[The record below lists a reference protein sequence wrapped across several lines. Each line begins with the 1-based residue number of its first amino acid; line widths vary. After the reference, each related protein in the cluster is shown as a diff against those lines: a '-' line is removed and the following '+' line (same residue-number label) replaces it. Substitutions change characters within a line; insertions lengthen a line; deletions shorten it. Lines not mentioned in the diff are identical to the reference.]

1 MSYHWFKKMLLST
14 SILILSSSSLGLA
27 THTVEAKDNLNGEK
41 PTTNLNHNITSP
53 SVNSEM
59 NNNETGTP
67 HESNQTGNEG
77 TGSNSRD
84 ANPDSNNVKPD
95 SNNQNPSTDSK
106 PDPNNQNP
114 SPNPKPDPDNPKPKP
129 DPKPDPD
136 KPKPNP
142 DPKPDP
148 DNPKP
153 NPDPKPDPNKPNPDP
168 KPDPDKPKPNPNPKP
183 DPNKPNPNPS
193 PDPDQPGDSNHSGG
207 SKNGG
212 TWNPNASD
220 GSNQGQW
227 QPNGNQGNSQN
238 PTGNDFVSQRFLAL
252 ANGAYKY
259 NPYILNQINK
269 LGKDY
274 GEVTDEDIYN
284 IIRKQNFSGNAYLN
298 GLQQQSNYFRFQYFN
313 PLKSER
319 YYRNLDEQVLALIT
333 GEIGSMPDLKKPE
346 DKPDSKQRSFEPH
359 EKDDFTVVK
368 KQEDNKKSAS
378 TAYSKSWLAIV
389 CSMMVVFSIMLFL
402 FVKRNK
408 KKIKTNHSDDNPCV
422 IRFFYYGIKM

>member
-41 PTTNLNHNITSP
+41 PTTNLNHNVTSP
-53 SVNSEM
+53 SVNSEI

-77 TGSNSRD
+77 TNSNSRD

-95 SNNQNPSTDSK
+95 SNNQNPSSDSK
-106 PDPNNQNP
+106 PDPNNPNP
-114 SPNPKPDPDNPKPKP
+114 GPNPKPDPDKPKPNPDP

-142 DPKPDP
+142 DPD
-148 DNPKP
+148 
-153 NPDPKPDPNKPNPDP
+153 
-168 KPDPDKPKPNPNPKP
+168 PKP

-193 PDPDQPGDSNHSGG
+193 PDPNQPGDSNHSGG

-259 NPYILNQINK
+259 NPYILNQINQ
-269 LGKDY
+269 LGKEF

-408 KKIKTNHSDDNPCV
+408 KKNKNESQ
-422 IRFFYYGIKM
+422 RR

>member
-1 MSYHWFKKMLLST
+1 MCNHWFKKMLLST

-41 PTTNLNHNITSP
+41 PTTNLNHNVTSP
-53 SVNSEM
+53 SVNSEI

-77 TGSNSRD
+77 TNSNSRD

-95 SNNQNPSTDSK
+95 SNNQNPSSDSK
-106 PDPNNQNP
+106 PDPNN
-114 SPNPKPDPDNPKPKP
+114 PNPGPN
-129 DPKPDPD
+129 PKPDPD

-142 DPKPDP
+142 D
-148 DNPKP
+148 
-153 NPDPKPDPNKPNPDP
+153 PDP

-193 PDPDQPGDSNHSGG
+193 PDPNQPGDSNHSGG

-259 NPYILNQINK
+259 NPYILNQINQ
-269 LGKDY
+269 LGKEF

-408 KKIKTNHSDDNPCV
+408 KKNKNESQ
-422 IRFFYYGIKM
+422 RR

>member
-106 PDPNNQNP
+106 PDPNNQNS

-136 KPKPNP
+136 KP
-142 DPKPDP
+142 
-148 DNPKP
+148 
-153 NPDPKPDPNKPNPDP
+153 
-168 KPDPDKPKPNPNPKP
+168 
-183 DPNKPNPNPS
+183 KPNPNPS

-408 KKIKTNHSDDNPCV
+408 KKNKNESQRRYDMLPL
-422 IRFFYYGIKM
+422 

>member
-41 PTTNLNHNITSP
+41 PTTNLNHNVTSP
-53 SVNSEM
+53 LVNSEI

-77 TGSNSRD
+77 TNSNSRD

-95 SNNQNPSTDSK
+95 SNNQNPSSDSK
-106 PDPNNQNP
+106 PDPNN
-114 SPNPKPDPDNPKPKP
+114 PNPGPN
-129 DPKPDPD
+129 PKPDPD

-142 DPKPDP
+142 D
-148 DNPKP
+148 
-153 NPDPKPDPNKPNPDP
+153 PDP

-193 PDPDQPGDSNHSGG
+193 PDPNQPGDSNHSGG

-259 NPYILNQINK
+259 NPYILNQINQ
-269 LGKDY
+269 LGKEF

-408 KKIKTNHSDDNPCV
+408 KKNKNESQ
-422 IRFFYYGIKM
+422 RR

>member
-136 KPKPNP
+136 KPKPKP

-153 NPDPKPDPNKPNPDP
+153 NPDPKPDPNKPKPDP

-408 KKIKTNHSDDNPCV
+408 KKNKNESQ
-422 IRFFYYGIKM
+422 RR

>member
-1 MSYHWFKKMLLST
+1 MSYHWVKKILLST
-14 SILILSSSSLGLA
+14 SIFVLSSSGVGIV
-27 THTVEAKDNLNGEK
+27 THTVEAKTNINEETSATNINGDS
-41 PTTNLNHNITSP
+41 TSTSP
-53 SVNSEM
+53 S
-59 NNNETGTP
+59 NELN
-67 HESNQTGNEG
+67 ESNNGTGAPHQPNTADNGG
-77 TGSNSRD
+77 TGSNNRD
-84 ANPDSNNVKPD
+84 ANSDSNQVNPDNPKP
-95 SNNQNPSTDSK
+95 NPEPKQDPDK
-106 PDPNNQNP
+106 PKPNP
-114 SPNPKPDPDNPKPKP
+114 EPKPDPDKPKPNP

-153 NPDPKPDPNKPNPDP
+153 NPDPKPDPKPDPDKPKPKPDP
-168 KPDPDKPKPNPNPKP
+168 KPDPDKPKPNPNPS
-183 DPNKPNPNPS
+183 PNPN
-193 PDPDQPGDSNHSGG
+193 QPGDSNHSGG

-227 QPNGNQGNSQN
+227 QPNGNQGNSPN
-238 PTGNDFVSQRFLAL
+238 PTSNDFVSQRFLAL

-346 DKPDSKQRSFEPH
+346 DKTDTKHRAFEPH

-368 KQEDNKKSAS
+368 KQEENKKSA
-378 TAYSKSWLAIV
+378 TTVYSKSWIAIV
-389 CSMMVVFSIMLFL
+389 CSMIVVFSIMLFL

-408 KKIKTNHSDDNPCV
+408 KQNKNESQ
-422 IRFFYYGIKM
+422 RL

>member
-84 ANPDSNNVKPD
+84 ANLDSNNVKPD
-95 SNNQNPSTDSK
+95 SNNQNPSPDSK

-142 DPKPDP
+142 
-148 DNPKP
+148 NPS
-153 NPDPKPDPNKPNPDP
+153 
-168 KPDPDKPKPNPNPKP
+168 PNPN
-183 DPNKPNPNPS
+183 
-193 PDPDQPGDSNHSGG
+193 QPGDSNHSGG

-227 QPNGNQGNSQN
+227 QPNENQGNLQN
-238 PTGNDFVSQRFLAL
+238 PTGNDFVSQRFLTL

-408 KKIKTNHSDDNPCV
+408 KKNKNESQ
-422 IRFFYYGIKM
+422 RR

>member
-41 PTTNLNHNITSP
+41 PTTNLNHNVTSP
-53 SVNSEM
+53 SVNSEI

-77 TGSNSRD
+77 TNSNSRD

-95 SNNQNPSTDSK
+95 SNNQNPSSDSK
-106 PDPNNQNP
+106 PDPNN
-114 SPNPKPDPDNPKPKP
+114 PNPGPN
-129 DPKPDPD
+129 PKPDPD

-148 DNPKP
+148 
-153 NPDPKPDPNKPNPDP
+153 KPD
-168 KPDPDKPKPNPNPKP
+168 PNPNPKP

-193 PDPDQPGDSNHSGG
+193 PDPNQPGDSNHSGG

-259 NPYILNQINK
+259 NPYILNQINQ

-408 KKIKTNHSDDNPCV
+408 KKNKNESQ
-422 IRFFYYGIKM
+422 RR

>member
-27 THTVEAKDNLNGEK
+27 TDTVEAKDNLNEEK
-41 PTTNLNHNITSP
+41 PTTNLNHNVTSP
-53 SVNSEM
+53 SVNSEI

-67 HESNQTGNEG
+67 PESNQTGNEG
-77 TGSNSRD
+77 TDSNSRD

-95 SNNQNPSTDSK
+95 SNNQNPSPDSK
-106 PDPNNQNP
+106 PDPNNP
-114 SPNPKPDPDNPKPKP
+114 SPVPNPKPDPDKPKPNPEPKPDPDNPKPKP
-129 DPKPDPD
+129 DPKPDP
-136 KPKPNP
+136 
-142 DPKPDP
+142 
-148 DNPKP
+148 
-153 NPDPKPDPNKPNPDP
+153 
-168 KPDPDKPKPNPNPKP
+168 
-183 DPNKPNPNPS
+183 NKPNPNPS
-193 PDPDQPGDSNHSGG
+193 PDPNQPGDSNHSGG

-259 NPYILNQINK
+259 NPYILNQINQ
-269 LGKDY
+269 LGKEF

-408 KKIKTNHSDDNPCV
+408 KKNKNESQ
-422 IRFFYYGIKM
+422 RR

>member
-27 THTVEAKDNLNGEK
+27 TYTVEAKDNLNGEK

-114 SPNPKPDPDNPKPKP
+114 SPNPKPDPDNPKPNP

-148 DNPKP
+148 DKP
-153 NPDPKPDPNKPNPDP
+153 
-168 KPDPDKPKPNPNPKP
+168 
-183 DPNKPNPNPS
+183 KPNPNPS
-193 PDPDQPGDSNHSGG
+193 PDPDQHGDSNHSGG

-408 KKIKTNHSDDNPCV
+408 KKNKNESQ
-422 IRFFYYGIKM
+422 RR

>member
-1 MSYHWFKKMLLST
+1 MSYDWFKKMLLST
-14 SILILSSSSLGLA
+14 SMLILSSSSLGLA

-41 PTTNLNHNITSP
+41 PTTNLNHNVTSP

-67 HESNQTGNEG
+67 HESNQAGNEG

-95 SNNQNPSTDSK
+95 SNNQNPSPDSK
-106 PDPNNQNP
+106 PDPNNPNLG
-114 SPNPKPDPDNPKPKP
+114 PNPKPDPDKPKPKPDPDKPKPNPEPKPDPDKPKPNP

-148 DNPKP
+148 
-153 NPDPKPDPNKPNPDP
+153 
-168 KPDPDKPKPNPNPKP
+168 NPNPKP

-193 PDPDQPGDSNHSGG
+193 PNPNQPGDSNHSGG

-238 PTGNDFVSQRFLAL
+238 HTGNDFVSQRFLAL

-389 CSMMVVFSIMLFL
+389 CSMIVVFSIMLFL

-408 KKIKTNHSDDNPCV
+408 KKNKNESQ
-422 IRFFYYGIKM
+422 RR

>member
-142 DPKPDP
+142 
-148 DNPKP
+148 
-153 NPDPKPDPNKPNPDP
+153 
-168 KPDPDKPKPNPNPKP
+168 NPKP

-193 PDPDQPGDSNHSGG
+193 PDPDQPGDFNHSGG

-408 KKIKTNHSDDNPCV
+408 KKNKNESQ
-422 IRFFYYGIKM
+422 RR

>member
-14 SILILSSSSLGLA
+14 SMLILSSSSIGLA

-41 PTTNLNHNITSP
+41 PTTNLNHNVTSP

-67 HESNQTGNEG
+67 HESNQTGDEG

-95 SNNQNPSTDSK
+95 SNN
-106 PDPNNQNP
+106 
-114 SPNPKPDPDNPKPKP
+114 PNPG
-129 DPKPDPD
+129 
-136 KPKPNP
+136 
-142 DPKPDP
+142 
-148 DNPKP
+148 
-153 NPDPKPDPNKPNPDP
+153 
-168 KPDPDKPKPNPNPKP
+168 PNPKP

-193 PDPDQPGDSNHSGG
+193 PNPNQPGDSNHSGG

-227 QPNGNQGNSQN
+227 QPNGNQRNLQN

-259 NPYILNQINK
+259 NPYILNQINQ
-269 LGKDY
+269 LGKEY

-408 KKIKTNHSDDNPCV
+408 KKNKNESQ
-422 IRFFYYGIKM
+422 RR

>member
-41 PTTNLNHNITSP
+41 PTTNLNHNVTSP
-53 SVNSEM
+53 SVNSEI

-77 TGSNSRD
+77 TDSNSRD

-95 SNNQNPSTDSK
+95 SNNQNPSPEPK
-106 PDPNNQNP
+106 PDPNNPNP
-114 SPNPKPDPDNPKPKP
+114 GPNPKPDPDKLKPNPEPKPDPDKPKP
-129 DPKPDPD
+129 NPEPKPDPD

-148 DNPKP
+148 
-153 NPDPKPDPNKPNPDP
+153 
-168 KPDPDKPKPNPNPKP
+168 
-183 DPNKPNPNPS
+183 NKPNPNPS
-193 PDPDQPGDSNHSGG
+193 PNPNQPGDSNHSGG

-259 NPYILNQINK
+259 NPYILNQINQ

-408 KKIKTNHSDDNPCV
+408 KKNKNESQ
-422 IRFFYYGIKM
+422 RR

>member
-41 PTTNLNHNITSP
+41 PTTNLNHNVTSP
-53 SVNSEM
+53 SVNSEI

-77 TGSNSRD
+77 TNSNSRD

-95 SNNQNPSTDSK
+95 SNNQNPSSDSK
-106 PDPNNQNP
+106 PDPNN
-114 SPNPKPDPDNPKPKP
+114 PNPG
-129 DPKPDPD
+129 
-136 KPKPNP
+136 PN
-142 DPKPDP
+142 
-148 DNPKP
+148 
-153 NPDPKPDPNKPNPDP
+153 P

-193 PDPDQPGDSNHSGG
+193 PDPNQPGDSNHSGG

-259 NPYILNQINK
+259 NPYILNQINQ
-269 LGKDY
+269 LGKEF

-408 KKIKTNHSDDNPCV
+408 KKNKNESQ
-422 IRFFYYGIKM
+422 RR

>member
-114 SPNPKPDPDNPKPKP
+114 SPNPKPDPDKP
-129 DPKPDPD
+129 
-136 KPKPNP
+136 
-142 DPKPDP
+142 
-148 DNPKP
+148 
-153 NPDPKPDPNKPNPDP
+153 KPNPDP

-183 DPNKPNPNPS
+183 DSDPNKPNPNPS

-408 KKIKTNHSDDNPCV
+408 KKNKNESQQ
-422 IRFFYYGIKM
+422 R

>member
-41 PTTNLNHNITSP
+41 PTTNLNHNVTSP
-53 SVNSEM
+53 SVNSEI

-77 TGSNSRD
+77 TDSNSRD

-95 SNNQNPSTDSK
+95 SNNQNPSPDS
-106 PDPNNQNP
+106 
-114 SPNPKPDPDNPKPKP
+114 KPDPDNPNPGP
-129 DPKPDPD
+129 NPKPDPD
-136 KPKPNP
+136 KPKPN
-142 DPKPDP
+142 
-148 DNPKP
+148 
-153 NPDPKPDPNKPNPDP
+153 
-168 KPDPDKPKPNPNPKP
+168 PNPNPKP

-193 PDPDQPGDSNHSGG
+193 PDPNQPGDSNHSGG

-259 NPYILNQINK
+259 NPYILNQINQ

-368 KQEDNKKSAS
+368 KQENNKKSAS
-378 TAYSKSWLAIV
+378 TVYSKSWLAII
-389 CSMMVVFSIMLFL
+389 CSMIAIFSIMLFL

-408 KKIKTNHSDDNPCV
+408 EKNKNESQ
-422 IRFFYYGIKM
+422 RR

>member
-183 DPNKPNPNPS
+183 DPNKPHPNPS

-408 KKIKTNHSDDNPCV
+408 KKNKNESQ
-422 IRFFYYGIKM
+422 RR

>member
-14 SILILSSSSLGLA
+14 SILILSSSSSLGLA

-41 PTTNLNHNITSP
+41 PTTNLNHNVTSP
-53 SVNSEM
+53 SVNSEI

-77 TGSNSRD
+77 TDSNSRD

-95 SNNQNPSTDSK
+95 SNNQNPSPDPK
-106 PDPNNQNP
+106 PDPNN
-114 SPNPKPDPDNPKPKP
+114 PNPGPN
-129 DPKPDPD
+129 PKPDPD

-142 DPKPDP
+142 E
-148 DNPKP
+148 
-153 NPDPKPDPNKPNPDP
+153 P

-183 DPNKPNPNPS
+183 DPNPNPNPNPKPDPNKPNPNPS
-193 PDPDQPGDSNHSGG
+193 PNPNQPGDSNHSGG

-259 NPYILNQINK
+259 NPYILNQINQ

-408 KKIKTNHSDDNPCV
+408 KKNKNESQ
-422 IRFFYYGIKM
+422 RR

>member
-1 MSYHWFKKMLLST
+1 MSYDWFKKMLLST
-14 SILILSSSSLGLA
+14 SMLILSSSSLGLA

-41 PTTNLNHNITSP
+41 PTTNLNHNVTSP

-67 HESNQTGNEG
+67 HESNQAGNEG

-95 SNNQNPSTDSK
+95 SNNQNPSPDSK
-106 PDPNNQNP
+106 PDPNNPNP
-114 SPNPKPDPDNPKPKP
+114 GPNPKPDPDKPKPNPEPKPDPDKPKPNPEPKPDPDKPKPNP

-148 DNPKP
+148 
-153 NPDPKPDPNKPNPDP
+153 
-168 KPDPDKPKPNPNPKP
+168 NPNPKP

-193 PDPDQPGDSNHSGG
+193 PNPNQPGDSNHFGG

-238 PTGNDFVSQRFLAL
+238 HTGNDFVSQRFLAL

-389 CSMMVVFSIMLFL
+389 CSMIVVFSIMLFL

-408 KKIKTNHSDDNPCV
+408 KKNKNESQ
-422 IRFFYYGIKM
+422 RR

>member
-41 PTTNLNHNITSP
+41 PTTNLNHNVTSP
-53 SVNSEM
+53 SVNSEI

-77 TGSNSRD
+77 TDSNSRD

-95 SNNQNPSTDSK
+95 SNNQNPSPEPK
-106 PDPNNQNP
+106 PDPNNPNP
-114 SPNPKPDPDNPKPKP
+114 GPNPKPDPDKPKPNPNPKPDPDKP
-129 DPKPDPD
+129 KPNPEPKPDPD

-148 DNPKP
+148 NPNPNPKPDPNP
-153 NPDPKPDPNKPNPDP
+153 NPDPKPDPN
-168 KPDPDKPKPNPNPKP
+168 PNPNPKP

-193 PDPDQPGDSNHSGG
+193 PNPNQPGNSNHSGG

-259 NPYILNQINK
+259 NPYILNQINQ

-408 KKIKTNHSDDNPCV
+408 KKNKNESQ
-422 IRFFYYGIKM
+422 RR

>member
-41 PTTNLNHNITSP
+41 PTTNLNHNVTSP
-53 SVNSEM
+53 SVNSEI

-77 TGSNSRD
+77 TNSNSRD

-95 SNNQNPSTDSK
+95 SNNQNPSSDSK
-106 PDPNNQNP
+106 PDPNN
-114 SPNPKPDPDNPKPKP
+114 PNPGPN
-129 DPKPDPD
+129 PKPDPD

-142 DPKPDP
+142 D
-148 DNPKP
+148 
-153 NPDPKPDPNKPNPDP
+153 PDP

-193 PDPDQPGDSNHSGG
+193 PDPNQPGDSNHSGG

-227 QPNGNQGNSQN
+227 QPNGNQGNLQN

-259 NPYILNQINK
+259 NPYILNQINQ
-269 LGKDY
+269 LGKEF

-408 KKIKTNHSDDNPCV
+408 KKNKNESQ
-422 IRFFYYGIKM
+422 RR

>member
-41 PTTNLNHNITSP
+41 PTTNLNHNVTSP
-53 SVNSEM
+53 SVNSEI

-77 TGSNSRD
+77 TDSNSRD

-95 SNNQNPSTDSK
+95 SNNQNPSPDSK
-106 PDPNNQNP
+106 PDPDNP
-114 SPNPKPDPDNPKPKP
+114 NPGPNPKPDPDKPKPNPEPKPDPDNPKPKP

-148 DNPKP
+148 DK
-153 NPDPKPDPNKPNPDP
+153 
-168 KPDPDKPKPNPNPKP
+168 PKP

-193 PDPDQPGDSNHSGG
+193 PDPNQPGDSNHSGG

-259 NPYILNQINK
+259 NPYILNQINQ

-368 KQEDNKKSAS
+368 KQENNKKSAS
-378 TAYSKSWLAIV
+378 TVYSKSWLAII
-389 CSMMVVFSIMLFL
+389 CSMIAIFSIMLFL

-408 KKIKTNHSDDNPCV
+408 EKNKNESQ
-422 IRFFYYGIKM
+422 RR

>member
-106 PDPNNQNP
+106 PDPNDQNP
-114 SPNPKPDPDNPKPKP
+114 SPNPKPDPDNPKPK
-129 DPKPDPD
+129 
-136 KPKPNP
+136 
-142 DPKPDP
+142 
-148 DNPKP
+148 
-153 NPDPKPDPNKPNPDP
+153 PDP

-408 KKIKTNHSDDNPCV
+408 KKNKNESQ
-422 IRFFYYGIKM
+422 RR

>member
-41 PTTNLNHNITSP
+41 PTTNLNHNVTSP
-53 SVNSEM
+53 SVNSEI

-77 TGSNSRD
+77 TNSNSRD

-95 SNNQNPSTDSK
+95 SNNQNPSSDSK
-106 PDPNNQNP
+106 PDPNN
-114 SPNPKPDPDNPKPKP
+114 PNPGPN
-129 DPKPDPD
+129 PKPDPD

-142 DPKPDP
+142 D
-148 DNPKP
+148 
-153 NPDPKPDPNKPNPDP
+153 PDP

-193 PDPDQPGDSNHSGG
+193 SDPNQPGDSNHSGG

-259 NPYILNQINK
+259 NPYILNQINQ
-269 LGKDY
+269 LGKEF

-408 KKIKTNHSDDNPCV
+408 KKNKNESQ
-422 IRFFYYGIKM
+422 RR

>member
-142 DPKPDP
+142 
-148 DNPKP
+148 
-153 NPDPKPDPNKPNPDP
+153 
-168 KPDPDKPKPNPNPKP
+168 NPKP

-193 PDPDQPGDSNHSGG
+193 PDPDQHGDSNHSGG

-408 KKIKTNHSDDNPCV
+408 KKNKNESQ
-422 IRFFYYGIKM
+422 RR

>member
-84 ANPDSNNVKPD
+84 ANPNSNNVKPD
-95 SNNQNPSTDSK
+95 SNNQNPSPDSK
-106 PDPNNQNP
+106 PDPNNPNP
-114 SPNPKPDPDNPKPKP
+114 GPEPKPDPDNPKPKP

-136 KPKPNP
+136 NPKPKPN
-142 DPKPDP
+142 
-148 DNPKP
+148 
-153 NPDPKPDPNKPNPDP
+153 P
-168 KPDPDKPKPNPNPKP
+168 KPDPDKPKPKPDPDKPKPNPNPNPNPKP

-193 PDPDQPGDSNHSGG
+193 PDPNQPGDSNHSGG

-259 NPYILNQINK
+259 NPYILNQINQ

-408 KKIKTNHSDDNPCV
+408 KKNKNESQ
-422 IRFFYYGIKM
+422 RR

>member
-1 MSYHWFKKMLLST
+1 YHWFKKMLLST

-408 KKIKTNHSDDNPCV
+408 KKNKNESQ
-422 IRFFYYGIKM
+422 RR

>member
-106 PDPNNQNP
+106 PDPNN
-114 SPNPKPDPDNPKPKP
+114 PKPKP

-153 NPDPKPDPNKPNPDP
+153 KPDPDKPKPNPDP
-168 KPDPDKPKPNPNPKP
+168 KPDPDKP
-183 DPNKPNPNPS
+183 NPNPS
-193 PDPDQPGDSNHSGG
+193 PNPNQPGDSNHSGG

-408 KKIKTNHSDDNPCV
+408 KKNKNESQ
-422 IRFFYYGIKM
+422 RR

>member
-67 HESNQTGNEG
+67 HKSNQTGNEE

-95 SNNQNPSTDSK
+95 SNNQNPSPDSK
-106 PDPNNQNP
+106 PDSNNQNP
-114 SPNPKPDPDNPKPKP
+114 SPNPKPNPDNPKPKP

-142 DPKPDP
+142 DPK
-148 DNPKP
+148 
-153 NPDPKPDPNKPNPDP
+153 
-168 KPDPDKPKPNPNPKP
+168 
-183 DPNKPNPNPS
+183 

-238 PTGNDFVSQRFLAL
+238 TTGNDFVSQRFLAL

-346 DKPDSKQRSFEPH
+346 DKPDSKHRSFEPH

-408 KKIKTNHSDDNPCV
+408 KKNKNESQ
-422 IRFFYYGIKM
+422 RR

>member
-1 MSYHWFKKMLLST
+1 MSYDWFKKMLLST
-14 SILILSSSSLGLA
+14 SMLILSSSSLGLA

-41 PTTNLNHNITSP
+41 PTTNLNHNVTSP

-67 HESNQTGNEG
+67 HESNQAGNEG

-95 SNNQNPSTDSK
+95 SNNQNPSPDSK
-106 PDPNNQNP
+106 PDPNN
-114 SPNPKPDPDNPKPKP
+114 PNPGPN
-129 DPKPDPD
+129 PKPDPD

-142 DPKPDP
+142 E
-148 DNPKP
+148 
-153 NPDPKPDPNKPNPDP
+153 P
-168 KPDPDKPKPNPNPKP
+168 KPDPDKPKPNPEPKPDPNPNPKP

-193 PDPDQPGDSNHSGG
+193 PNPNQPGDSNHSGG

-238 PTGNDFVSQRFLAL
+238 HTGNDFVSQRFLAL

-389 CSMMVVFSIMLFL
+389 CSMIVVFSIMLFL

-408 KKIKTNHSDDNPCV
+408 KKNKNESQ
-422 IRFFYYGIKM
+422 RR

>member
-14 SILILSSSSLGLA
+14 SMLILSSSSIGLA

-41 PTTNLNHNITSP
+41 PTTNLNHNVTSP

-67 HESNQTGNEG
+67 HESNQTGDEG

-95 SNNQNPSTDSK
+95 SNNPNPG
-106 PDPNNQNP
+106 
-114 SPNPKPDPDNPKPKP
+114 PNPKPDPDKPKPNPNPKPDPDKPKPNPNPKP
-129 DPKPDPD
+129 DPDKPKPNPEPKPDPD

-148 DNPKP
+148 DKPKP
-153 NPDPKPDPNKPNPDP
+153 NPEPKPD
-168 KPDPDKPKPNPNPKP
+168 PNPNPKP
-183 DPNKPNPNPS
+183 DPNKPNPSPNPN
-193 PDPDQPGDSNHSGG
+193 QPGDSNHSGG

-227 QPNGNQGNSQN
+227 QPNGNQRNLQN

-259 NPYILNQINK
+259 NPYILNQINQ
-269 LGKDY
+269 LGKEY

-408 KKIKTNHSDDNPCV
+408 KKNKNESQ
-422 IRFFYYGIKM
+422 RR

>member
-67 HESNQTGNEG
+67 HKSNQTGNEE

-95 SNNQNPSTDSK
+95 SNNQNPSPDSK
-106 PDPNNQNP
+106 PDSNNQNP
-114 SPNPKPDPDNPKPKP
+114 SPNPKPNPDNPKPKP

-153 NPDPKPDPNKPNPDP
+153 N
-168 KPDPDKPKPNPNPKP
+168 
-183 DPNKPNPNPS
+183 
-193 PDPDQPGDSNHSGG
+193 PDQPGDSNHSGG

-238 PTGNDFVSQRFLAL
+238 TTGNDFVSQRFLAL

-346 DKPDSKQRSFEPH
+346 DKPDSKHRSFEPH

-408 KKIKTNHSDDNPCV
+408 KKNKNESQ
-422 IRFFYYGIKM
+422 RR

>member
-1 MSYHWFKKMLLST
+1 MSYDWFKKMLLST
-14 SILILSSSSLGLA
+14 SMLILSSSSLGLA

-41 PTTNLNHNITSP
+41 PTTNLNHNVTSP

-67 HESNQTGNEG
+67 HESNQAGNEG

-95 SNNQNPSTDSK
+95 SNNQNPSPDSK
-106 PDPNNQNP
+106 PDPNNPNP
-114 SPNPKPDPDNPKPKP
+114 GPNPKPDPDKPKPNPEPKPDPDKPKPNPEPKPDPDKPKPNP

-148 DNPKP
+148 
-153 NPDPKPDPNKPNPDP
+153 
-168 KPDPDKPKPNPNPKP
+168 NPNPKP

-193 PDPDQPGDSNHSGG
+193 PNPNQPGDSNHSGG

-238 PTGNDFVSQRFLAL
+238 HTGNDFVSQRFLAL

-389 CSMMVVFSIMLFL
+389 CSMIVVFSTMLFL

-408 KKIKTNHSDDNPCV
+408 KKNKNESQ
-422 IRFFYYGIKM
+422 RR

>member
-129 DPKPDPD
+129 DPD
-136 KPKPNP
+136 KPKPNL
-142 DPKPDP
+142 
-148 DNPKP
+148 
-153 NPDPKPDPNKPNPDP
+153 DP

-408 KKIKTNHSDDNPCV
+408 KKNKNESQ
-422 IRFFYYGIKM
+422 RR

>member
-114 SPNPKPDPDNPKPKP
+114 TPNPKPE
-129 DPKPDPD
+129 PD

-142 DPKPDP
+142 YPYPETN
-148 DNPKP
+148 NPTTY
-153 NPDPKPDPNKPNPDP
+153 P

-408 KKIKTNHSDDNPCV
+408 KKNKNESQ
-422 IRFFYYGIKM
+422 RR

>member
-153 NPDPKPDPNKPNPDP
+153 NPDSKPDPNKPNPDP

-408 KKIKTNHSDDNPCV
+408 KKNKNESQ
-422 IRFFYYGIKM
+422 RR

>member
-41 PTTNLNHNITSP
+41 PTTNLNHNVTSP
-53 SVNSEM
+53 SVNSEI

-77 TGSNSRD
+77 TNSNSRD

-95 SNNQNPSTDSK
+95 SNNQNPSSDSK
-106 PDPNNQNP
+106 PDPNN
-114 SPNPKPDPDNPKPKP
+114 PNPG
-129 DPKPDPD
+129 
-136 KPKPNP
+136 PN
-142 DPKPDP
+142 
-148 DNPKP
+148 
-153 NPDPKPDPNKPNPDP
+153 P

-193 PDPDQPGDSNHSGG
+193 PDPNQPGDSNHSGG

-259 NPYILNQINK
+259 NPYILNQINQ
-269 LGKDY
+269 LGKEF

-408 KKIKTNHSDDNPCV
+408 KKNKNESQ
-422 IRFFYYGIKM
+422 

>member
-193 PDPDQPGDSNHSGG
+193 PDPNQPGDSNHSGG

-408 KKIKTNHSDDNPCV
+408 KKNKNESQ
-422 IRFFYYGIKM
+422 RR